1 MAIFSGNIIEA
12 YYANS
17 ENDAVEVIYKQGNKA
32 INHYIKVDFNN
43 QDFKD
48 LIAEYDTDK
57 IAGSTIARNRNYARQ
72 LSEMVDM
79 GIRAKTDKKDKVRAT
94 IDDFIDSLLDY
105 KSANQQSAE
114 MLFALKVK
122 LFEHEKVKSCTDK
135 DIKSGI
141 RSAKNPIE
149 AIKLFDKI
157 NG

>member
-17 ENDAVEVIYKQGNKA
+17 DNDTIEVIYKQGEQA
-32 INHYIKVDFNN
+32 INHFLKVDYNA

-72 LSEMVDM
+72 LSELVNA
-79 GIRAKTDKKDKVRAT
+79 GIQSRTDKNEKVKVT
-94 IDDFIDSLLDY
+94 IDDFIDSIINFDN
-105 KSANQQSAE
+105 KNEQCNE
-114 MLFALKVK
+114 ILFALKVK
-122 LFEHEKVKSCTDK
+122 LFENDIVKNSTDK
-135 DIKSGI
+135 DTKSLL
-141 RSAKNPIE
+141 RSAKTPVE
-149 AIKLFDKI
+149 AIKLFDKL

>member
-12 YYANS
+12 YYAN
-17 ENDAVEVIYKQGNKA
+17 ENNDTVEVIYKQGEQA
-32 INHYIKVDFNN
+32 INHFLKVDYKD

-72 LSEMVDM
+72 LSEMVDA
-79 GIRAKTDKKDKVRAT
+79 GIRAKTDKKEKVKVT
-94 IDDFIDSLLDY
+94 IDDFIDSLINF
-105 KSANQQSAE
+105 KSADKQSAE
-114 MLFALKVK
+114 ILFAMKVK

-135 DIKSGI
+135 NIKSGI

>member
-32 INHYIKVDFNN
+32 INHYIRVDYNN

-72 LSEMVDM
+72 LSELVDA
-79 GIRAKTDKKDKVRAT
+79 GIRAKTDKKEKVKVSV
-94 IDDFIDSLLDY
+94 DDFIDSIIDF
-105 KSANQQSAE
+105 KSGDKQSAE
-114 MLFALKVK
+114 TLFAMKVK

>member
-79 GIRAKTDKKDKVRAT
+79 GIRAKTDKNDKVKVT
-94 IDDFIDSLLDY
+94 IDDFIDSIIDY

-135 DIKSGI
+135 ELKSSL
-141 RSAKNPIE
+141 RSAKNPIT
-149 AIKLFDKI
+149 AIKIFDKI

>member
-12 YYANS
+12 YYAN
-17 ENDAVEVIYKQGNKA
+17 EKNDTVEVIYKQGEKA
-32 INHYIKVDFNN
+32 INHYLKVDFNN

-72 LSEMVDM
+72 LSELVDA
-79 GIRAKTDKKDKVRAT
+79 GIKSKTDTNEKVRVT
-94 IDDFIDSLLDY
+94 IDDFIDSLINF
-105 KSANQQSAE
+105 KSADKSSAE
-114 MLFALKVK
+114 ILFALKVK
-122 LFEHEKVKSCTDK
+122 LFEHEKVKSSSDK
-135 DIKSGI
+135 DLKSAM

-149 AIKLFDKI
+149 AIKLFDKL

>member
-1 MAIFSGNIIEA
+1 MAVFSGKIIEA

-17 ENDAVEVIYKQGNKA
+17 ENDCVEVIYKQGEKA
-32 INHYIKVDFNN
+32 INHFLKVDFNN

-48 LIAEYDTDK
+48 LIEEYDTDK

-72 LSEMVDM
+72 LSEMVDA
-79 GIRAKTDKKDKVRAT
+79 GIRAKTDNKIKVKVSV
-94 IDDFIDSLLDY
+94 DDFIDSLINF
-105 KSANQQSAE
+105 KSADKQSAE
-114 MLFALKVK
+114 ILFAMKVK

>member
-12 YYANS
+12 YYAN
-17 ENDAVEVIYKQGNKA
+17 ENNDTVEVIYKQGEKA
-32 INHYIKVDFNN
+32 INHYLKVDYND

-48 LIAEYDTDK
+48 LIKEYDTDR

-72 LSEMVDM
+72 LSELVDA
-79 GIRAKTDKKDKVRAT
+79 GIRSKTDTNEKVKVT
-94 IDDFIDSLLDY
+94 IDDFIDGIIKFNNSN
-105 KSANQQSAE
+105 KQSAE
-114 MLFALKVK
+114 ILFALKVK

-135 DIKSGI
+135 NLKSSL

>member
-17 ENDAVEVIYKQGNKA
+17 DNDTIEVIYKQGEKA
-32 INHYIKVDFNN
+32 INHFLKVDYND

-48 LIAEYDTDK
+48 LIKEYDTDR

-72 LSEMVDM
+72 LSELVDA
-79 GIRAKTDKKDKVRAT
+79 GIRSKTDTNEKVKVT
-94 IDDFIDSLLDY
+94 IDDFIDGIIKFNNSN
-105 KSANQQSAE
+105 KQSAE
-114 MLFALKVK
+114 ILFALKVK

-135 DIKSGI
+135 NLKSSL

>member
-1 MAIFSGNIIEA
+1 MAIFSGKIIEA
-12 YYANS
+12 YYSNS
-17 ENDAVEVIYKQGNKA
+17 ENDTVEVIYKEGEQA
-32 INHYIKVDFNN
+32 INHYLKVDFNN

-48 LIAEYDTDK
+48 LIKEYDTDK

-72 LSEMVDM
+72 LSELVDA
-79 GIRAKTDKKDKVRAT
+79 GIKSKTDTNEKVRVT
-94 IDDFIDSLLDY
+94 IDDFIDSLINFKCGD
-105 KSANQQSAE
+105 KSSAE
-114 MLFALKVK
+114 ILFAMKVK

>member
-17 ENDAVEVIYKQGNKA
+17 DNDTIEVIYKQGEQA
-32 INHYIKVDFNN
+32 INHFLKVDYND

-72 LSEMVDM
+72 LSELVNA
-79 GIRAKTDKKDKVRAT
+79 GIQSRTDKNETVKVT
-94 IDDFIDSLLDY
+94 IDDFIDSIISFDN
-105 KSANQQSAE
+105 KNEQCNE
-114 MLFALKVK
+114 ILFALKVK
-122 LFEHEKVKSCTDK
+122 LFENDIVKNSADK
-135 DIKSGI
+135 DTKSLL
-141 RSAKNPIE
+141 RSAKTPVE
-149 AIKLFDKI
+149 AIKLFDKL